1 MSHIIGLSSIQPH
14 GPDMV
19 FLQVDELAN
28 ETLFSLDRCM
38 RAVVQSNPFA
48 QWHEFLPALAL
59 DGFGH
64 IAEPSDTPVFIHSRP
79 WDEHMIT
86 QGQSFFVA
94 FPGNAPYELAERM
107 LLASPYPQFY
117 AGVSADYLGAGRV
130 VLIDSNHDPIYADDL
145 AWDSASHQSKR
156 SIGPVIL
163 PPEQF
168 ANQDEW
174 QSAKD
179 CLHRSGYSLRN

>member
-19 FLQVDELAN
+19 YLKVDELAN
-28 ETLFSLDRCM
+28 ETLFNLDRCL
-38 RAVVQSNPFA
+38 RSVVQNKPLA
-48 QWHEFLPALAL
+48 QWHEFVPALATC
-59 DGFGH
+59 GFPQVMQ
-64 IAEPSDTPVFIHSRP
+64 PSDLPVFIHSRP
-79 WDEHMIT
+79 WDEHMT
-86 QGQSFFVA
+86 SHGQSFFVA

-145 AWDSASHQSKR
+145 AWDSSSHQSKL
-156 SIGPVIL
+156 SIGPLIL

-168 ANQDEW
+168 ASADEH
-174 QSAKD
+174 QRAHD
-179 CLHRSGYSLRN
+179 CLTRSGYVVLD